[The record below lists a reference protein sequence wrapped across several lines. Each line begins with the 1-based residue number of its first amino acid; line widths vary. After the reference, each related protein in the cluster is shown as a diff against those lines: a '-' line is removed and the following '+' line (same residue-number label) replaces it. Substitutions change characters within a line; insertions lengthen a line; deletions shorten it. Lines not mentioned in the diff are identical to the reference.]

1 LLFGVHAG
9 KAITHK
15 FDCNWL
21 DLWAGNSAKKRQEAW
36 RGAATFKPLDNS
48 SHCAYPPRMTA
59 ALPFIDE
66 LRRLPADRLEEAAD
80 YIHTLIEERRL
91 RRESMINA
99 TSGSLAGEE
108 GDALEAALNECSTVD
123 ENAW

>member
-1 LLFGVHAG
+1 
-9 KAITHK
+9 
-15 FDCNWL
+15 
-21 DLWAGNSAKKRQEAW
+21 
-36 RGAATFKPLDNS
+36 
-48 SHCAYPPRMTA
+48 MTA

-91 RRESMINA
+91 RRESMIDA

-108 GDALEAALNECSTVD
+108 GDALEAALNECSMAD
-123 ENAW
+123 ETAW

>member
-1 LLFGVHAG
+1 
-9 KAITHK
+9 
-15 FDCNWL
+15 
-21 DLWAGNSAKKRQEAW
+21 
-36 RGAATFKPLDNS
+36 
-48 SHCAYPPRMTA
+48 MTV

-80 YIHTLIEERRL
+80 FIHTLLEERRL
-91 RRESMINA
+91 RRESMIDA

-108 GDALEAALNECSTVD
+108 GEALETALNECSIVD